1 VYLLEKL
8 HCCLS
13 SRCYTTVFTTL
24 DLDIAMLMTIATQV
38 SMVGLVAIML
48 MVVQAHCGS
57 GNTGGNGNFSA
68 IAATVAMV
76 TYMKT
81 LFK

>member
-1 VYLLEKL
+1 
-8 HCCLS
+8 
-13 SRCYTTVFTTL
+13 
-24 DLDIAMLMTIATQV
+24 MLMTIATQV